1 LHFGAALFICFF
13 VSSLTGIVVLSF
25 CRFVILLIAKE
36 AKGQRIMI
44 GAAKIRLGRNFLKW
58 LSRMEFATYNF
69 KSGYREWKWPHKLL
83 KVAIADGNGRIKN

>member
-1 LHFGAALFICFF
+1 
-13 VSSLTGIVVLSF
+13 
-25 CRFVILLIAKE
+25 
-36 AKGQRIMI
+36 MI